1 MKLGLVSGLQ
11 ITGGSGRSFTVDR
24 FTISIT
30 VFHSVCLIGFK
41 ILILDTSWFF
51 VSRNFV
57 MTSLLVAEAPILKG
71 RRKKRLWR
79 LCMTTETDPVI
90 AFPEYS
96 PFSERIEVAHCVSS
110 RGDIASCTPMFGKG
124 VVEVSMVDC
133 YWNGLGKLGKQ

>member
-57 MTSLLVAEAPILKG
+57 MTSLLVAETVILKG

-79 LCMTTETDPVI
+79 LCITTQTDPAI
-90 AFPEYS
+90 AFPEYI
-96 PFSERIEVAHCVSS
+96 PFCEQIECACCVS
-110 RGDIASCTPMFGKG
+110 
-124 VVEVSMVDC
+124 
-133 YWNGLGKLGKQ
+133 